1 MEVTSKQEEE
11 EEGRGREDSFLAVV
25 RQAADSLY
33 SDGESSLWLQRL
45 LLIDHV
51 ERVQEKITS
60 WMNEIDK
67 LIEGEF

>member
-11 EEGRGREDSFLAVV
+11 EEGRGREDSFLAAV